1 MSTNVVILTGRTV
14 RAPKI
19 MENKNGGKTV
29 LMTLAVNRG
38 KDRDGKQLVDYIQ
51 TKAFV
56 SKDAKSNGPYDYIG
70 KGQLITVEAQLRS
83 GSYKDENGEM
93 VYTTDVVI
101 NNSGVSL
108 LERSRA
114 KEGEAEAAHEEVPVE
129 PVDVESLSDEDLP
142 F

>member
-14 RAPKI
+14 RELEI
-19 MENKNGGKTV
+19 MPNKNGSKTV

-38 KDRDGKQLVDYIQ
+38 KDRDGNQLVDYIQ

-56 SKDAKSNGPYDYIG
+56 AKDAKSNGPFDYIG
-70 KGQLITVEAQLRS
+70 KGQLVSVEAQLRS
-83 GSYKDENGEM
+83 GSYEKDGKT

-101 NNSGVSL
+101 NNGGVTL
-108 LERSRA
+108 LERSRVA
-114 KEGEAEAAHEEVPVE
+114 KGDAEVAHEEE
-129 PVDVESLSDEDLP
+129 PVVDEAPISDEDLP

>member
-14 RAPKI
+14 RELEI
-19 MENKNGGKTV
+19 MPNKNGSKTV

-56 SKDAKSNGPYDYIG
+56 AKDAKSNGPFDYIG
-70 KGQLITVEAQLRS
+70 KGQLVSVEAQLRS
-83 GSYKDENGEM
+83 GSYEKEGKTI
-93 VYTTDVVI
+93 YTTDVII
-101 NNSGVSL
+101 NNGGVTL
-108 LERSRA
+108 LEGSRVA
-114 KEGEAEAAHEEVPVE
+114 KGEAEAAPAE
-129 PVDVESLSDEDLP
+129 PVVDEAPISDEDLP

>member
-14 RAPKI
+14 RELEI
-19 MENKNGGKTV
+19 MPNKNGSKTV

-56 SKDAKSNGPYDYIG
+56 AKDAKSNGPFDYIG

-83 GSYKDENGEM
+83 GSYEKEGKTI
-93 VYTTDVVI
+93 YTTDVII
-101 NNSGVSL
+101 NNGGVTL
-108 LERSRA
+108 LEGSRVA
-114 KEGEAEAAHEEVPVE
+114 KGYAEAAPAE
-129 PVDVESLSDEDLP
+129 PVVDEAPISDEDLP

>member
-14 RAPKI
+14 RELEI
-19 MENKNGGKTV
+19 MPNKNGSKTV

-56 SKDAKSNGPYDYIG
+56 AKDAKSNGPFDYIG

-83 GSYKDENGEM
+83 GSYEKDGKTI
-93 VYTTDVVI
+93 YTTDVII
-101 NNSGVSL
+101 NNGGVTL
-108 LERSRA
+108 LEGSRVA
-114 KEGEAEAAHEEVPVE
+114 KGDAEAAPAE
-129 PVDVESLSDEDLP
+129 PGVDEAPISDEDLP

>member
-14 RAPKI
+14 RELEI
-19 MENKNGGKTV
+19 MPNKNGSKTV

-56 SKDAKSNGPYDYIG
+56 AKDAKSNGPFDYIG
-70 KGQLITVEAQLRS
+70 KGQLVSVEAQLRS
-83 GSYKDENGEM
+83 GSYEKEGKTI
-93 VYTTDVVI
+93 YTTDVII
-101 NNSGVSL
+101 NNGGVTL
-108 LERSRA
+108 LEGSRVA
-114 KEGEAEAAHEEVPVE
+114 KGDADAAPAE
-129 PVDVESLSDEDLP
+129 PVVDEAPISDEDLP

>member
-14 RAPKI
+14 RELEI
-19 MENKNGGKTV
+19 MPNKNGSKTV

-56 SKDAKSNGPYDYIG
+56 AKDAKSNGPFDYIG
-70 KGQLITVEAQLRS
+70 KGQLISVEAQLRS
-83 GSYKDENGEM
+83 GSYEKDGKT
-93 VYTTDVVI
+93 VYTTDVII
-101 NNSGVSL
+101 NNGGVTL
-108 LERSRA
+108 LEGSRVA
-114 KEGEAEAAHEEVPVE
+114 KGEAEAAPAE
-129 PVDVESLSDEDLP
+129 PVVDEAPISDEDLP

>member
-14 RAPKI
+14 RELEI
-19 MENKNGGKTV
+19 MPNKNGSKTV

-56 SKDAKSNGPYDYIG
+56 AKDAKSNGPFDYIG
-70 KGQLITVEAQLRS
+70 KGQLVSVEAQLRS
-83 GSYKDENGEM
+83 GSYEKEGKTI
-93 VYTTDVVI
+93 YTTDVII
-101 NNSGVSL
+101 NNGGVTL
-108 LERSRA
+108 LEGSRVA
-114 KEGEAEAAHEEVPVE
+114 KGDADAVPAE
-129 PVDVESLSDEDLP
+129 PVVDEAPISDEDLP

>member
-14 RAPKI
+14 RELEI
-19 MENKNGGKTV
+19 MPNKNGSKTV

-56 SKDAKSNGPYDYIG
+56 AKDAKSNGPFDYIG
-70 KGQLITVEAQLRS
+70 KGQLVSVEAQLRS
-83 GSYKDENGEM
+83 GSYEKEGKTI
-93 VYTTDVVI
+93 YTTDVII
-101 NNSGVSL
+101 NNGGVTL
-108 LERSRA
+108 LEGSRVA
-114 KEGEAEAAHEEVPVE
+114 KGEAEAAPTE
-129 PVDVESLSDEDLP
+129 PVVDEAPISDEDLP

>member
-14 RAPKI
+14 RELEI
-19 MENKNGGKTV
+19 MPNKNGSKTV

-56 SKDAKSNGPYDYIG
+56 AKDAKSNGPFDYIG
-70 KGQLITVEAQLRS
+70 KGQLVSIEAQLRS
-83 GSYKDENGEM
+83 GSYEKDGKTI
-93 VYTTDVVI
+93 YTTDVII
-101 NNSGVSL
+101 NNGGVTL
-108 LERSRA
+108 LEGSRVA
-114 KEGEAEAAHEEVPVE
+114 KGDAEAAPAESV
-129 PVDVESLSDEDLP
+129 VDEAPISDEDLP

>member
-1 MSTNVVILTGRTV
+1 MSTNIVALIGRTV

-19 MENKNGGKTV
+19 MENKNGGKTI

-70 KGQLITVEAQLRS
+70 KGQLISVEAQLRS
-83 GSYKDENGEM
+83 GQFEKDGEM

-101 NNSGVSL
+101 NNGGVSL
-108 LERSRA
+108 LERSRVA
-114 KEGEAEAAHEEVPVE
+114 EDEAEVAHEDAPTEV
-129 PVDVESLSDEDLP
+129 VDIDAISDEDLP

>member
-14 RAPKI
+14 RELEI
-19 MENKNGGKTV
+19 MPNKNGSKTV

-56 SKDAKSNGPYDYIG
+56 AKDAKSNGPFDYIG

-83 GSYKDENGEM
+83 GSYEKEGKTI
-93 VYTTDVVI
+93 YTTDVII
-101 NNSGVSL
+101 NNGGVTL
-108 LERSRA
+108 LEGSRVA
-114 KEGEAEAAHEEVPVE
+114 KGDAEAAPAE
-129 PVDVESLSDEDLP
+129 PVVDEAPISDEDLP

>member
-14 RAPKI
+14 RELEI
-19 MENKNGGKTV
+19 MPNKNGSKTV

-38 KDRDGKQLVDYIQ
+38 KDRDGNQLVDYIQ

-56 SKDAKSNGPYDYIG
+56 AKDAKSNGPFDYIS
-70 KGQLITVEAQLRS
+70 KGQLVSVEAQLRS
-83 GSYKDENGEM
+83 GSYEKDGKT

-101 NNSGVSL
+101 NNGGVTL
-108 LERSRA
+108 LERSRVA
-114 KEGEAEAAHEEVPVE
+114 KGDAEVAHEEE
-129 PVDVESLSDEDLP
+129 PVVDEAPISDEDLP